1 MSRRGGYTLD
11 PQTTLPPLN
20 LTTRE
25 ATAVVIAL
33 SALGTSP
40 FSEAGRSARQKIVA
54 VMSDRDSGNL
64 AAFTRR
70 IRVAAPTANA
80 DLRVLDI
87 VREAVEQQSV
97 LEITY
102 DDRHDTRT
110 RRMVEAHGLYTSDG
124 TWALVAWCRLRDGGR
139 VFRLDRIVEVAPT
152 SERAPDRDFAA
163 VLGWMPPDFHEP
175 DLVE

>member
-1 MSRRGGYTLD
+1 M
-11 PQTTLPPLN
+11 
-20 LTTRE
+20 
-25 ATAVVIAL
+25 IAL
-33 SALGTSP
+33 STRS
-40 FSEAGRSARQKIVA
+40 GRAPSRRPAEPRQKIVA
-54 VMSDRDSGNL
+54 VMSDQDSGDL

-80 DLRVLDI
+80 DLRVLDV

-110 RRMVEAHGLYTSDG
+110 LRTVEAHGLYTSDG

-152 SERAPDRDFAA
+152 GERTPDRDFAS

-175 DLVE
+175 GLVE